1 MNQRN
6 ANANESFET
15 HFLDETGFR
24 TALDTVIAVANRE
37 IRIVD
42 DRLERMR
49 LDDAARA
56 ESLAQ
61 FLAAAPMR
69 RLHIILHDPQYAETR
84 SPRLHALIRRFPNS
98 IEVRESSAEF
108 KHVADC
114 FLLADG
120 IHGAIRFHRNHARGK
135 MLRNAADGIHP
146 WWQRFEELWRSATP
160 CLAPTQIG
168 L

>member
-1 MNQRN
+1 MSKPIV
-6 ANANESFET
+6 NEPIEIP
-15 HFLDETGFR
+15 FLDEAGFR
-24 TALDTVIAVANRE
+24 TALDMVIAAAGHE
-37 IRIVD
+37 IRMVD

-61 FLAAAPMR
+61 FLAATPMR
-69 RLHIILHDPQYAETR
+69 RLHIVLHDPQYAETR

-135 MLRNAADGIHP
+135 LLRNAADEIHP
-146 WWQRFEELWRSATP
+146 LWQRFEELWRSATP